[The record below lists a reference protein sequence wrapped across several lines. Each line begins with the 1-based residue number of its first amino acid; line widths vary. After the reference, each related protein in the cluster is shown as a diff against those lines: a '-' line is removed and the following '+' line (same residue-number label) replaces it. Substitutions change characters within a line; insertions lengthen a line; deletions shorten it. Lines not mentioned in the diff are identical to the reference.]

1 MKLCL
6 GLVVAAAVCVQ
17 MAQGLSCFT
26 CNTPIESSEC
36 KEQTN
41 CSALSSKFAV
51 CKTTVMSPEV
61 GFPFT
66 GKEIVFRQCAEQC
79 VPTGL
84 NWLGVTRKILCCNAD
99 LCNINGIKTE
109 STNNDNCENNT
120 GTATIFNL
128 VTMIV
133 LVFSAITYSIQ

>member
-17 MAQGLSCFT
+17 MARGLSVSRV
-26 CNTPIESSEC
+26 ILQLRAARC

-41 CSALSSKFAV
+41 SSALSSKFAV
-51 CKTTVMSPEV
+51 CKTTVMSPDV

-66 GKEIVFRQCAEQC
+66 GNEIVLDNARKQC

-99 LCNINGIKTE
+99 LCKHQWN
-109 STNNDNCENNT
+109 
-120 GTATIFNL
+120 
-128 VTMIV
+128 
-133 LVFSAITYSIQ
+133 